1 MTTIHQESETEV
13 LSKNA
18 EGNWIAT
25 VSNKNYWAFYFLVIV
40 AICVGG
46 IGYFG
51 EVAHYEIPPLCDFV
65 GPDNKVIISADQINH
80 GEEIF
85 HLRGLMAYG
94 SFLGDGSERGPDYT

>member
-1 MTTIHQESETEV
+1 MASMESEKEV

-18 EGNWIAT
+18 DGNWLGT
-25 VSNKNYWAFYFLVIV
+25 LSNKNYWAFYFLVIV
-40 AICVGG
+40 AICGGG

-65 GPDNKVIISADQINH
+65 GPDGKTVVISAKEITD

-94 SFLGDGSERGPDYT
+94 SYLGDGSERG